1 MRMVF
6 GVLGLLIVLA
16 IVASVAKKQLEA
28 VRAVPQQVT
37 PAAAGTTVRDQ
48 AQAVPQQIGQDVQRM
63 LQQGAASRAG
73 DP

>member
-28 VRAVPQQVT
+28 VRAVPQQAT

-48 AQAVPQQIGQDVQRM
+48 ARAVPQQIGQDVQRM